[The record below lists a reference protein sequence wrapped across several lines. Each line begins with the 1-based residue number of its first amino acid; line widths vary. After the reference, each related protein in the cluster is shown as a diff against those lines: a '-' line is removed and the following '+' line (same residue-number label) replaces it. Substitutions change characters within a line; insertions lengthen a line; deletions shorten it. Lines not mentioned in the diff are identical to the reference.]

1 MLLKKPLKVLKEK
14 KRSDCVLVG
23 RRASGARGAGGR
35 GRRGRKGGGGG
46 MERQGIQGDAQINTQ
61 RFTCW
66 RMPRGLKMHG
76 RPSEAQR
83 YN

>member
-1 MLLKKPLKVLKEK
+1 MSWWAGEQ
-14 KRSDCVLVG
+14 
-23 RRASGARGAGGR
+23 AEHAAQAAGG
-35 GRRGRKGGGGG
+35 GGGEEGGGGG

-66 RMPRGLKMHG
+66 CMPRGLKMHG